1 MEEDRGHCSHLT
13 CGSRGFPVTETDLD
27 RPVGSTAEGILGKSG
42 SGGPP
47 SLGMAP
53 SVWGLVSQPLQRL
66 LKSSHSATAS
76 EKHSVLRHNHRF
88 SIHRQRMEH
97 SRKMKLTP
105 GWEPGTCQ
113 LLCSLCNQ
121 RSWDHSEKWRGRGTS
136 RKRRGHR

>member
-13 CGSRGFPVTETDLD
+13 CGSRSFPVTETDLD
-27 RPVGSTAEGILGKSG
+27 RPMGSTAEGILGKSG

-88 SIHRQRMEH
+88 SIHRQRMERAFQENEAH
-97 SRKMKLTP
+97 PRLGTRNLPAPLQPLQSEVLGSFRKMEREGYK
-105 GWEPGTCQ
+105 
-113 LLCSLCNQ
+113 
-121 RSWDHSEKWRGRGTS
+121 
-136 RKRRGHR
+136 